1 MGEYY
6 EDIKNINTCQIVC
19 ELAEDNWQGKRGIMI
34 RVVDVVV

>member
-6 EDIKNINTCQIVC
+6 EDIKSIGSCDVVC
-19 ELAEDNWQGKRGIMI
+19 ELAEDNWQGKKGIMI